1 MKVFLKP
8 LYSQLNPGVGNCSLG
23 CEQGCQIH
31 QQAPSLKPPPGY
43 TCPLSIHQAQTYA
56 EVVHGTADVVFNKAA
71 TGDGKSLAAYAP
83 GLMNPHFRIMGLY
96 PTIELVED
104 QTRSQQG
111 WHSLFGLDA
120 EERIDRLFGEELS
133 RRVQQAENSN
143 KFQEL
148 FLAIQHKPILL
159 TNPDIFHLITH
170 FQYRHPAYGNDLL
183 PFALADFPDLWVFD
197 EFHIFG
203 PHQEAAVLNSMTL
216 LRRAQSDHRTRRF
229 LFTSATPKP
238 DFIKQLQQSG
248 LKTVEIAGNYASEA
262 TSGYRQVLQP
272 VELEFVAL
280 KDADSLDWLT
290 ENADRLAALL
300 QVESQG
306 RGLII
311 LNSVAQAGR
320 AARLLQR
327 LLPGVLVR
335 EISGRIDR
343 RERSQTQLA
352 LKNATQPVLVIGTSA
367 VDVGVDFKIHLLI
380 FESSDSATV
389 IQRLGRLGRHPG
401 FSAYKAFVLL
411 SGRTPWVMARLQ
423 EHLQPEQSVERS
435 QLQEAIAEAFDAP
448 KEFQEYR
455 NRWGAIQAQGM
466 LWKMGEGSAQVK
478 QVIQPVRD
486 RITADLKKVYGHKL
500 ESARWCWFTLS
511 QINSR
516 EVTQAN
522 RKRLESA
529 CKCWTGLCEVDTGK
543 AVQKEL
549 LRFRGGSTL
558 QAAVWDGSRFYT
570 YDLLRLLPYALV
582 ETTTREAFLDAATS
596 AGLGAEA
603 FPQEHI
609 QVYLRVQEW
618 VDDRFDVNLHCN
630 WNSSDLKCCEL
641 TLLSRLS
648 LVGHPQSEVGKC
660 LYQKKLLAFL
670 VPLGIRQLHWE
681 VSRHLKL
688 SPVFGLHYLTD
699 GSNKQGYACAFNQD
713 ALLLEALHWRL
724 AKFCRLQPQSL
735 IF

>member
-1 MKVFLKP
+1 VKVFLKP
-8 LYSQLNPGVGNCSLG
+8 LYSQLNPGIGNCPLG
-23 CEQGCQIH
+23 CEQVCQIH
-31 QQAPSLKPPPGY
+31 QQAPDLKPPPGY
-43 TCPLSIHQAQTYA
+43 TCPLSIHQAQTCT
-56 EVVHGTADVVFNKAA
+56 EVVNGTADVIFNKAA

-83 GLMNPHFRIMGLY
+83 GLMNPSFRIMGLY

-143 KFQEL
+143 KVQEL
-148 FLAIQHKPILL
+148 LLAIQHKPILL

-170 FQYRHPAYGNDLL
+170 FQYHHPAYGNDLL

-216 LRRAQSDHRTRRF
+216 IRRAQSDQRPRRF

-238 DFIKQLQQSG
+238 DFINQLQQSG
-248 LKTVEIAGNYASEA
+248 LKTGEISGNYASEA
-262 TSGYRQVLQP
+262 IPGYRQVLQP
-272 VELEFVAL
+272 VELELVAL
-280 KDADSLDWLT
+280 KDSDSLAWLT

-300 QVESQG
+300 QAEPQG
-306 RGLII
+306 RGLVI

-352 LKNATQPVLVIGTSA
+352 LKNATQPVLVVGTSA

-401 FSAYKAFVLL
+401 FSTYKAFVLL

-466 LWKMGEGSAQVK
+466 LWKMGEGNAKVM
-478 QVIQPVRD
+478 QPVRD
-486 RITADLKKVYGHKL
+486 RMVVDLQKVYGAKL
-500 ESARWCWFTLS
+500 KPWLNDWKDLAKSD
-511 QINSR
+511 I
-516 EVTQAN
+516 
-522 RKRLESA
+522 
-529 CKCWTGLCEVDTGK
+529 GK
-543 AVQKEL
+543 ATQQEL

-558 QAAVWDGSRFYT
+558 QAAIWDNNRFYT

-582 ETTTREAFLDAATS
+582 ETTTREIFLDAATR
-596 AGLGAEA
+596 AGLGGEA
-603 FPQEHI
+603 FPQDHI
-609 QVYLRVQEW
+609 QIYLRVQEW
-618 VDDRFDVNLHCN
+618 VDDRFDVSLHCN

-713 ALLLEALHWRL
+713 ALLLEALRGRL
-724 AKFCRLQPQSL
+724 GKFCRLQPQSL

>member
-1 MKVFLKP
+1 MRVFLKP
-8 LYSQLNPGVGNCSLG
+8 LYSQLNPGIGGCPLG
-23 CEQGCQIH
+23 CKQVCQLH
-31 QQAPSLKPPPGY
+31 QQAPNLSPPSGY
-43 TCPLSIHQAQTYA
+43 TCPLSIHQAQTCA
-56 EVVHGTADVVFNKAA
+56 EVVHGTADVIFNKAA
-71 TGDGKSLAAYAP
+71 TGDGKSLAAYTP
-83 GLMNPHFRIMGLY
+83 SLLNPNFRIMGLY

-111 WHSLFGLDA
+111 WHSMFGLDA
-120 EERIDRLFGEELS
+120 DERIDRLFGEELS

-148 FLAIQHKPILL
+148 LLAIEHKPILL

-170 FQYRHPAYGNDLL
+170 FQYRDPAYGNDRL
-183 PFALADFPDLWVFD
+183 PLALVEFPDLWVFD

-216 LRRAQSDHRTRRF
+216 IRRTQSDQRPRRF

-238 DFIKQLQQSG
+238 DFINQLEQSG
-248 LKTVEIAGNYASEA
+248 LQTVEITGSYASEPMP
-262 TSGYRQVLQP
+262 GYRPVLQP
-272 VELEFVAL
+272 VDLEFINL
-280 KDADSLDWLT
+280 KDSDSLDWLT
-290 ENADRLAALL
+290 EKANTLRAIL
-300 QVESQG
+300 QAESQG

-320 AARLLQR
+320 AARSLTE
-327 LLPGVLVR
+327 LLPDVLVR

-343 RERSQTQLA
+343 RERSQTQSA
-352 LKNATQPVLVIGTSA
+352 LRNAAQPVLVIGTSA
-367 VDVGVDFKIHLLI
+367 VDVGVDFDIHLLI

-401 FSAYKAFVLL
+401 YSAYKAFVLL
-411 SGRTPWVMARLQ
+411 SGRIPWVMARLQ
-423 EHLQPEQSVERS
+423 ERLQPEQQVERS
-435 QLQEAIAEAFDAP
+435 KLQEAIVEAFDAP

-466 LWKMGEGSAQVK
+466 LWKMGEGNTKVM
-478 QVIQPVRD
+478 QPVRD
-486 RITADLKKVYGHKL
+486 RMVADLQKVYGSKL
-500 ESARWCWFTLS
+500 KPWLS
-511 QINSR
+511 DWKDLAKRDVGQA
-516 EVTQAN
+516 TQ
-522 RKRLESA
+522 
-529 CKCWTGLCEVDTGK
+529 
-543 AVQKEL
+543 QEL

-558 QAAVWDGSRFYT
+558 QAGVWDDNRFYT
-570 YDLLRLLPYALV
+570 YDLLKLLPYALV
-582 ETTTREAFLDAATS
+582 ETVTREAFLEAATRV
-596 AGLGAEA
+596 GLGQEA
-603 FPQEHI
+603 FSQDHI

-618 VDDRFDVNLHCN
+618 VDDRFDVSLHCN
-630 WNSSDLKCCEL
+630 WNSSDLKCCEI

-648 LVGHPQSEVGKC
+648 LVGHPQPEVGKC
-660 LYQKKLLAFL
+660 LYSKKLLAFL

-681 VSRHLKL
+681 ISRYLKL

-713 ALLLEALHWRL
+713 ALLLSALKGRL
-724 AKFCRLQPQSL
+724 TKFCRLQPQSL

>member
-8 LYSQLNPGVGNCSLG
+8 LYSQLNPGISNCPLG
-23 CEQGCQIH
+23 CEQVCQVH
-31 QQAPSLKPPPGY
+31 QQAPNLQPPPGY
-43 TCPLSIHQAQTYA
+43 TCPLSIHQAQTCA
-56 EVVHGTADVVFNKAA
+56 EVVHGTTDVIFNKAA

-83 GLMNPHFRIMGLY
+83 GLINPHFRIMGLY

-148 FLAIQHKPILL
+148 LLAIQHKPILL

-216 LRRAQSDHRTRRF
+216 IRRAQSDQRPRRF

-238 DFIKQLQQSG
+238 DFINQLQQSG
-248 LKTVEIAGNYASEA
+248 LKAVEISGNYASE
-262 TSGYRQVLQP
+262 TTPGYRQVLQP

-290 ENADRLAALL
+290 ENVDRLTALL
-300 QVESQG
+300 QIESHG
-306 RGLII
+306 RGLVI

-411 SGRTPWVMARLQ
+411 SGRTPWVIARLQ
-423 EHLQPEQSVERS
+423 EHLEPEQSVERS

-466 LWKMGEGSAQVK
+466 LWKMGEGNAKVM
-478 QVIQPVRD
+478 QPVRD
-486 RITADLKKVYGHKL
+486 RMVADLQKVYGSKL
-500 ESARWCWFTLS
+500 KPWLNDWKDLAKSD
-511 QINSR
+511 I
-516 EVTQAN
+516 
-522 RKRLESA
+522 
-529 CKCWTGLCEVDTGK
+529 GK
-543 AVQKEL
+543 ATQQEL

-558 QAAVWDGSRFYT
+558 QAAVWDGSHFYT

-603 FPQEHI
+603 FPQDHTQI
-609 QVYLRVQEW
+609 YLRVQEW
-618 VDDRFDVNLHCN
+618 VDDRFDVSLHCN

-713 ALLLEALHWRL
+713 ALLLAALHGRL
-724 AKFCRLQPQSL
+724 TKFCRLQPQSL

>member
-1 MKVFLKP
+1 VKVFLKP
-8 LYSQLNPGVGNCSLG
+8 LYSQLNPGIGHCPLG
-23 CEQGCQIH
+23 CEQVCQVH
-31 QQAPSLKPPPGY
+31 QQAPSLQPPPGY
-43 TCPLSIHQAQTYA
+43 TCPLSVHQAQTCA
-56 EVVHGTADVVFNKAA
+56 AVVQGSADVIFNKAA

-83 GLMNPHFRIMGLY
+83 GLLNPNFRIMGLY

-111 WHSLFGLDA
+111 WHSMFGLDA

-133 RRVQQAENSN
+133 RRVQQAEKSN

-148 FLAIQHKPILL
+148 LLAIQHKPILL

-170 FQYRHPAYGNDLL
+170 FQYRNPAYGNDLL
-183 PFALADFPDLWVFD
+183 PLALADFPDLWVFD

-216 LRRAQSDHRTRRF
+216 IRRVQSDQRPRRF

-238 DFIKQLQQSG
+238 DFIDQLKQSG
-248 LKTVEIAGNYASEA
+248 LETVEISGSYASEA
-262 TSGYRQVLQP
+262 TPGYRQVLQP
-272 VELEFVAL
+272 IALKFVELKDLDAL
-280 KDADSLDWLT
+280 GWFA
-290 ENADRLAALL
+290 ENATNLRAML
-300 QVESQG
+300 QAEAQG
-306 RGLII
+306 RGLVI

-320 AARLLQR
+320 VARLVAK
-327 LLPGVLVR
+327 LLPDVLVR

-343 RERSQTQLA
+343 RERAETQAA
-352 LKNATQPVLVIGTSA
+352 LKTAAQPVLVIGTSA
-367 VDVGVDFKIHLLI
+367 VDVGVDFDIHLLI

-401 FSAYKAFVLL
+401 FSAYNAVVLL

-435 QLQEAIAEAFDAP
+435 ELQAAIAEAFDAP
-448 KEFQEYR
+448 KELQDYR

-466 LWKMGEGSAQVK
+466 LWKMGDGNTQVMK
-478 QVIQPVRD
+478 PVRD
-486 RITADLKKVYGHKL
+486 RMVIDLQKVYGFKL
-500 ESARWCWFTLS
+500 KPWLGDWKDLAKSD
-511 QINSR
+511 IGK
-516 EVTQAN
+516 VTQ
-522 RKRLESA
+522 
-529 CKCWTGLCEVDTGK
+529 
-543 AVQKEL
+543 QEL

-558 QAAVWDGSRFYT
+558 QAAVWDGDRFYT

-582 ETTTREAFLDAATS
+582 ETTTREAFLDAANR
-596 AGLGAEA
+596 AGVGEEA

-609 QVYLRVQEW
+609 QIYLRVQEW
-618 VDDRFDVNLHCN
+618 VDDRFDVRLHCN
-630 WNSSDLKCCEL
+630 WNTSDLKCCEL

-648 LVGHPQSEVGKC
+648 LVGHPQPEIGKC
-660 LYQKKLLAFL
+660 LYAKQLLAFL

-688 SPVFGLHYLTD
+688 SPVFGLHHLTD

-713 ALLLEALHWRL
+713 ALLLAALKRRL
-724 AKFCRLQPQSL
+724 SKFCRLQPQSL